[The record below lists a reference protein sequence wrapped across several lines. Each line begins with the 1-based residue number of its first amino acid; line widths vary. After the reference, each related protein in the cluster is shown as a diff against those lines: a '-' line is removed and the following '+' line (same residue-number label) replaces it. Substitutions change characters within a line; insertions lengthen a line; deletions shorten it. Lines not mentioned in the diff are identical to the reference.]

1 MEVGWN
7 ICSIKHQVRLP
18 MRSDRLLSLAYKS
31 PTRGRSLEAF
41 PSTDTRAPQ
50 TALQVSATPREASTP
65 KVSHLRPRPGWV
77 IQLEPRETGSRQAV
91 PSCSSVWDRID
102 TTRWQRPPGKGS
114 ISTAGLFFFSQDRDT
129 LSGSQLHAWR
139 VHSVE
144 ESASSGPASPLLAQ
158 SRNTLQAWRSKGETG
173 LSLWAV
179 TYAGFRLSPSRFSKA
194 HLENHFK
201 ITFYLTICHFTPTSE
216 ASCFQAAKV

>member
-102 TTRWQRPPGKGS
+102 ATRWQRPPGKGS
-114 ISTAGLFFFSQDRDT
+114 ISTAGLFFFFPGQRHVERVSATRMEGAQCGRKRFKWPSVST
-129 LSGSQLHAWR
+129 SCTVSKHAPGL
-139 VHSVE
+139 E
-144 ESASSGPASPLLAQ
+144 E
-158 SRNTLQAWRSKGETG
+158 
-173 LSLWAV
+173 
-179 TYAGFRLSPSRFSKA
+179 
-194 HLENHFK
+194 
-201 ITFYLTICHFTPTSE
+201 
-216 ASCFQAAKV
+216 